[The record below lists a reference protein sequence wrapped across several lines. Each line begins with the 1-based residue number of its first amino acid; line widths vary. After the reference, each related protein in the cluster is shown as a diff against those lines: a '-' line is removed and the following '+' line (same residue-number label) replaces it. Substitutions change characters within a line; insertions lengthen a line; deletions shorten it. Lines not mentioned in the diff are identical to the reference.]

1 MKSIT
6 INHKEYKLPESY
18 SDISILKFQELID
31 LEEANLSDMDKHIHI
46 VSIMLDMDILDVYQ
60 IPLKQIQE
68 INTSLHFIQNSKNS
82 DLLKTSIKVN
92 NEPLYLID
100 VTSSNF
106 SWTEWQDLNYYLKD
120 GIYKNIHNIM
130 SVLYRPSTGKK
141 SILQRFGITKPELL
155 PYNYEVSKS
164 LSTLIQEQ
172 VSIEDVNGALVFFL
186 TIGIKYILNTMGYS
200 TKKLKKQMKTLNLSQ
215 QEKETIDK
223 LLKIMK
229 DGIGSQSL
237 KDWQMGI

>member
-130 SVLYRPSTGKK
+130 SV
-141 SILQRFGITKPELL
+141 
-155 PYNYEVSKS
+155 VSKS